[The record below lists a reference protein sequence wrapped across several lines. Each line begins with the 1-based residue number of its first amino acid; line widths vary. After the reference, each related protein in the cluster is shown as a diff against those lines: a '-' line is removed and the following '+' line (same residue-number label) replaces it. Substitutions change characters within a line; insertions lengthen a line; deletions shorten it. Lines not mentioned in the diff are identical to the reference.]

1 MFSASSGLCPETVLS
16 EALPPRPREPSP
28 GASGCSE
35 PREVTVLP
43 SPPTAAA
50 GHLAFVLSSASL
62 WSIDRLQG
70 EMTLIFFL

>member
-1 MFSASSGLCPETVLS
+1 MFSVSSGLCPETVLS

-43 SPPTAAA
+43 SPRRLPRDTSP
-50 GHLAFVLSSASL
+50 LFLVLHRSGL
-62 WSIDRLQG
+62 SIVFK
-70 EMTLIFFL
+70 EK